1 MVLLE
6 LIFVIV
12 VVAYIWRTEKRSRWM
27 AQEKKKY
34 QLQTATYIKYDK
46 RSVRLLAIGAILC
59 AIVFGV
65 SVGLMASDMDFWG
78 KSSFSQWGFIAVL
91 YGFFLGAALFLWCI
105 CRLFMGIAYLK
116 RLERYGYEVPM
127 DRKEYGYLLEHL
139 PLKNVT
145 VEMTRWSEREDTEAE
160 SFWEN
165 MEAYPI
171 SKTSKILSI
180 LSVLAMIVMVGLSFY
195 YWYSWYFMD
204 DDTIVMFVLLLI
216 ADVFWLV
223 PILFFRKQMDGQK
236 YKDDVEIDA
245 TRKNRM
251 SLPGGILLIL
261 MLVGIALMI
270 KNAAS
275 SMTEYVFKTCLSEDQ
290 KRVGE
295 IQDALEVV
303 FVEMQQYSN
312 PSWENSL
319 EDMQAGVDIT
329 TWGAPQD
336 DFQLRVAECLG
347 IIDFS
352 LLRKEFRTT
361 DGPAV
366 VYVKL
371 EGDTFIVQLV
381 NVYPAADREI
391 IAR

>member
-1 MVLLE
+1 MLFE
-6 LIFVIV
+6 LILVIV
-12 VVAYIWRTEKRSRWM
+12 VVAYIWRTEKRGRWM
-27 AQEKKKY
+27 TQEKEKY
-34 QLQTATYIKYDK
+34 QLQTATYMKYDK

-59 AIVFGV
+59 AIVFGI
-65 SVGLMASDMDFWG
+65 SIGLMASDMDFWG
-78 KSSFSQWGFIAVL
+78 KSKFSQWGFIAVL
-91 YGFFLGAALFLWCI
+91 YGLFLGAALFVWCV
-105 CRLFMGIAYLK
+105 CRMILGISYLK
-116 RLERYGYEVPM
+116 RLERYGYEVPA
-127 DRKEYGYLLEHL
+127 DRREYGYLLEQL
-139 PLKNVT
+139 PLKNAT
-145 VEMTRWSEREDTEAE
+145 VEMTRWSEREDIGSE

-165 MEAYPI
+165 MEPYSV

-180 LSVLAMIVMVGLSFY
+180 LSVLAAIVMIGLSFY
-195 YWYSWYFMD
+195 YWYSWYFMG

-216 ADVFWLV
+216 ADAFWLI
-223 PILFFRKQMDGQK
+223 PIVLFRKQMDGQK

-261 MLVGIALMI
+261 MLVGIALVI
-270 KNAAS
+270 KTSAN
-275 SMTEYVFKTCLSEDQ
+275 SMLEYVFKTCLSEDQ
-290 KRVGE
+290 KRIGE
-295 IQDALEVV
+295 IQDVLEVV

-312 PSWENSL
+312 PPWEHSL
-319 EDMQAGVDIT
+319 EDIQEGVDIT

-336 DFQLRVAECLG
+336 VFQMRVAECLE

-366 VYVKL
+366 VYVKM